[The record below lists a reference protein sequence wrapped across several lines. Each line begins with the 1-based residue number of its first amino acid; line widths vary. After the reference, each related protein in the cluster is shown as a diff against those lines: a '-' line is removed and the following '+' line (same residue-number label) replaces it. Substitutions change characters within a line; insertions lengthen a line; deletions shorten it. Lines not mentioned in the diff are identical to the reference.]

1 MARRRRHRTG
11 LNHPGTMGNPFV
23 SRAPRQGSI
32 RQGTHPVEA
41 KKTLAERGLEER
53 NSASRLLEGETF
65 EGGDGYKYWV
75 VSTFPDGSIR
85 VRRSDGALGSLR
97 PSDSVKLVS
106 ESPMRGFLA

>member
-11 LNHPGTMGNPFV
+11 LNHPGTMGHPFV

-65 EGGDGYKYWV
+65 VGEVMATGIRL
-75 VSTFPDGSIR
+75 FPPSQTVPSR
-85 VRRSDGALGSLR
+85 YGAATGRWNHYAPPTL
-97 PSDSVKLVS
+97 
-106 ESPMRGFLA
+106 

>member
-11 LNHPGTMGNPFV
+11 LNRPGTMGNPFV

-65 EGGDGYKYWV
+65 VGADGYRY
-75 VSTFPDGSIR
+75 
-85 VRRSDGALGSLR
+85 
-97 PSDSVKLVS
+97 
-106 ESPMRGFLA
+106 

>member
-1 MARRRRHRTG
+1 
-11 LNHPGTMGNPFV
+11 MGNPFN
-23 SRAPRQGSI
+23 SRAPGQGSI

-53 NSASRLLEGETF
+53 NSASRLLEGEVF
-65 EGGDGYKYWV
+65 VGGDGYRYTV

-97 PSDSVKLVS
+97 PSDSVKLLS
-106 ESPMRGFLA
+106 ESPMREFLA

>member
-1 MARRRRHRTG
+1 
-11 LNHPGTMGNPFV
+11 MGHPFV

-65 EGGDGYKYWV
+65 VGADGYRY
-75 VSTFPDGSIR
+75 
-85 VRRSDGALGSLR
+85 
-97 PSDSVKLVS
+97 
-106 ESPMRGFLA
+106 